1 MELLDSARTGLDVVL
16 LFVRNPAALLDRL
29 PGVARSLALRGRL
42 WVCWLTECPPL
53 DEGLV
58 RHVALDLGMVDD
70 KRASLGGGWL
80 GLRLK
85 WETRPR
91 AERPGDRRPPS
102 PARSHLSHPR
112 LLLDAFPPDADSA
125 APGAPGGDI
134 PPGPL
139 ELGLGHAPLQASARG
154 LRQDPSSASVRVER
168 DFLTGRVPG
177 CRNQAPSSPGA
188 TALA

>member
-1 MELLDSARTGLDVVL
+1 VSALNGTLGIKPGAKLSVVDPPPGFLDKLDPLPQGVELLDSANTGLDVVL

-42 WVCWLTECPPL
+42 WVCWLTESPPL

-91 AERPGDRRPPS
+91 VERPGERR
-102 PARSHLSHPR
+102 
-112 LLLDAFPPDADSA
+112 
-125 APGAPGGDI
+125 
-134 PPGPL
+134 
-139 ELGLGHAPLQASARG
+139 
-154 LRQDPSSASVRVER
+154 SSIAGS
-168 DFLTGRVPG
+168 
-177 CRNQAPSSPGA
+177 
-188 TALA
+188 